1 MIYDK
6 KIILDE
12 LKQKL
17 TLKDRILLFLFRNYT
32 YKIYT
37 KGIKKGFDFNFFLQY
52 NNYIKITLKNKQK
65 AWKGSQIQ

>member
-37 KGIKKGFDFNFFLQY
+37 KGIKKGFDFNFFL
-52 NNYIKITLKNKQK
+52 
-65 AWKGSQIQ
+65 